1 MSDFEKL
8 EMLQN
13 ELIRTL
19 EERKILADEFRSK
32 REKGEWCCCSLIPRS
47 CCKAK
52 IQRLRLQ
59 IQEVMLRIE
68 RSMEGS
74 FCSTGGS
81 EPWMICE

>member
-8 EMLQN
+8 KMLQD

-19 EERKILADEFRSK
+19 EERIILTDEYRSK
-32 REKGEWCCCSLIPRS
+32 REKDEWCSSLIPRS

-68 RSMEGS
+68 RSIEGS
-74 FCSTGGS
+74 FYSTNGG